1 MDGRHYH
8 CNYFFVFFHERSF
21 PGSSYDKEKED
32 HNPLHCFRMGIIEEI
47 SFFFFDVEDPARSQ
61 RTICKNDAKT
71 EKKRCVDC
79 KQKRL
84 KST

>member
-8 CNYFFVFFHERSF
+8 CNYFFVFLDERSLA
-21 PGSSYDKEKED
+21 GSSYDKEKED

-61 RTICKNDAKT
+61 RTICKNDAKL
-71 EKKRCVDC
+71 KKKDAWTA
-79 KQKRL
+79 KK
-84 KST
+84 KG